1 VAGKGTP
8 ALAPVCLER
17 AALSEDS
24 KRDKTPLYINQAR
37 RARTAQCPRGKTPH
51 FYQTMAIAFGLGL
64 LAGLIATNYFG
75 HDPEP
80 DACE

>member
-1 VAGKGTP
+1 
-8 ALAPVCLER
+8 
-17 AALSEDS
+17 
-24 KRDKTPLYINQAR
+24 
-37 RARTAQCPRGKTPH
+37 
-51 FYQTMAIAFGLGL
+51 MAIAFGLGL